1 MGSRVLAGVGN
12 FIMLHVHFGRAL
24 LLAPIDATR
33 RSPMIPARVILSAG
47 PDHHLPNVARVL
59 IACSCMSRHPF
70 SVLPSLH
77 AAPMHTS
84 DVTQSRRMPA
94 SDL

>member
-1 MGSRVLAGVGN
+1 MGSRVLADIGN
-12 FIMLHVHFGRAL
+12 FIMLHVQVWQGV
-24 LLAPIDATR
+24 IDATR